1 MNRNR
6 PLRRTRPVDWIFSG
20 LALAAGLLFLV
31 GGEFSRLYGTTP
43 ESELTRALGPATGV
57 EFSSVTGRF
66 GDSTD
71 YVHFAVGGYNVS
83 ASSREPFFPRLVE
96 AVQNGEEL
104 SIGVSTRRETLFPR
118 SGWVPLYTLAI
129 GGEVV
134 LTYETTLR
142 ESYRSGYA
150 AHIGGGVLT
159 AIGLFALHMCR
170 RNRHVPLP
178 DWEAAGTP
186 GRRR

>member
-1 MNRNR
+1 MNRAR
-6 PLRRTRPVDWIFSG
+6 QPRRTRPVDWFFSG

-31 GGEFSRLYGTTP
+31 AGEFSRHYGTTP
-43 ESELTRALGPATGV
+43 ESGLTHARGPATDV

-71 YVHFAVGGYNVS
+71 YVHFAVGGYRVS
-83 ASSREPFFPRLVE
+83 ASSREPFFPRLVQ
-96 AVQNGEEL
+96 AVKSGEEL

-129 GGEVV
+129 GPEVL

-150 AHIGGGVLT
+150 SHIVGGVFT
-159 AIGLFALHMCR
+159 CIGIFALCMCR
-170 RNRHVPLP
+170 KNRQAPLP
-178 DWEAAGTP
+178 GWEAAELR
-186 GRRR
+186 GRKG